1 MCPPA
6 DFEGARRRVL
16 PRGESLETV
25 RLSIRRFED
34 SDAGSLLTY
43 RNDPEV
49 AKYQNWDSCTE
60 QEAFDL
66 VREMDAT
73 EPGTPGEW
81 FQFAIELTQTNTLI
95 GDCGLKT
102 EADGHQ
108 AEIGFTFSRAY
119 QGWGLASEAVT
130 RLLDYAFGELN
141 LHRVYAIPD
150 QENAPSV
157 ALLERLGMRRE
168 GSFVENV
175 WFKGRWASEYL
186 YAILRDEWLHKPSE
200 GADKE
205 PQGGTT

>member
-1 MCPPA
+1 
-6 DFEGARRRVL
+6 
-16 PRGESLETV
+16 
-25 RLSIRRFED
+25 
-34 SDAGSLLTY
+34 
-43 RNDPEV
+43 
-49 AKYQNWDSCTE
+49 
-60 QEAFDL
+60 
-66 VREMDAT
+66 MDAT

-119 QGWGLASEAVT
+119 QGRGLASEAVT
-130 RLLDYAFGELN
+130 RLLDYAFCELN
-141 LHRVYAIPD
+141 LHRVYAITD
-150 QENAPSV
+150 QEYTTNSLAGEPTSD
-157 ALLERLGMRRE
+157 
-168 GSFVENV
+168 
-175 WFKGRWASEYL
+175 EYL